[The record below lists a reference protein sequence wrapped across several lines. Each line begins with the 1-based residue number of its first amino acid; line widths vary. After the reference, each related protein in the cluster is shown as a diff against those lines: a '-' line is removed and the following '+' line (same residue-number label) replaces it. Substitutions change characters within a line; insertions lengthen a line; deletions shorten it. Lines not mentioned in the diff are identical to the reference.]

1 MKEVAGIDQAI
12 DELLVQ
18 LGGIVLRLSS
28 PEVTKR
34 PDERRALARSVNQFS
49 VCAARSGDPRVQE
62 LKVDLEAAL
71 KPRLRLVASGAC
83 TRSPDV
89 RRKRRGCCADELR
102 FTDFLVSAVAI

>member
-1 MKEVAGIDQAI
+1 MTELDGIDRVI

-28 PEVTKR
+28 PDVTKR

-62 LKVDLEAAL
+62 LETELKATL
-71 KPRLRLVASGAC
+71 KPHLRLVAS
-83 TRSPDV
+83 R
-89 RRKRRGCCADELR
+89 
-102 FTDFLVSAVAI
+102 

>member
-49 VCAARSGDPRVQE
+49 VCAARSGDPRVQALKTE
-62 LKVDLEAAL
+62 LKATL
-71 KPRLRLVASGAC
+71 KPRLLLVAS
-83 TRSPDV
+83 R
-89 RRKRRGCCADELR
+89 
-102 FTDFLVSAVAI
+102 

>member
-71 KPRLRLVASGAC
+71 KPRLRLVAS
-83 TRSPDV
+83 R
-89 RRKRRGCCADELR
+89 
-102 FTDFLVSAVAI
+102 